1 MNTNDDISPPANL
14 KNPLDLAH
22 LVKSHRLTASP
33 KAGKP
38 TGGKMT
44 AETLAE
50 LAGVSRDTIFR
61 IERGE
66 DVSFA
71 TAMRVL
77 RVFGLALHAAKPEV
91 PDLYSAAN
99 YFKTDGLTP

>member
-1 MNTNDDISPPANL
+1 MVENL

-22 LVKSHRLTASP
+22 LVKTHRKTAG
-33 KAGKP
+33 AQGR
-38 TGGKMT
+38 KMT
-44 AETLAE
+44 ADTLAE

-77 RVFGLALHAAKPEV
+77 RVFGLALHAGKPEA
-91 PDLYSAAN
+91 PDLYSAAD

>member
-1 MNTNDDISPPANL
+1 MVANL

-22 LVKSHRLTASP
+22 LVKAHRLTAAP
-33 KAGKP
+33 NGR
-38 TGGKMT
+38 KMT
-44 AETLAE
+44 ADALAAQ
-50 LAGVSRDTIFR
+50 AGVSRDTIFR

-91 PDLYSAAN
+91 PDLYSAAD
-99 YFKTDGLTP
+99 YFKTHGLTP

>member
-1 MNTNDDISPPANL
+1 MQGNL

-22 LVKSHRLTASP
+22 LVKSHRLKAAP
-33 KAGKP
+33 KNGNP

-44 AETLAE
+44 ADTLAK
-50 LAGVSRDTIFR
+50 LAGVSRDTVFR

-66 DVSFA
+66 DVSFS

-77 RVFGLALHAAKPEV
+77 RVFDLVLHATRPQA
-91 PDLYSAAN
+91 PDLYTAAE
-99 YFKTDGLTP
+99 YFKTSGLTT